1 MKKIISLVLSLVMA
15 ISVGAMATIPA
26 MAKDVV
32 SPHSTTKAVDISTK
46 VNGSTS
52 KDITFNRDKDDENVI
67 TFTYNGNGNLTG
79 WEFPGMKEGK
89 DYVVTSE
96 EGNSIT
102 IELINGYDG
111 KVVANALV
119 DNGSD
124 ETTTKTSE
132 STTKKTDKKSTSP
145 KTGAVSAAGIAV
157 AGAGVAM
164 LAALKKKSS
173 DEE

>member
-52 KDITFNRDKDDENVI
+52 KDITFNRDKNDENVI

-119 DNGSD
+119 DNGS
-124 ETTTKTSE
+124 ETTKGNKE
-132 STTKKTDKKSTSP
+132 TTKKTDKKSTSP

>member
-52 KDITFNRDKDDENVI
+52 KDITFNRDKNDENVI
-67 TFTYNGNGNLTG
+67 TFTYNGSGNLTG

-119 DNGSD
+119 DNGS
-124 ETTTKTSE
+124 ETTKGNE
-132 STTKKTDKKSTSP
+132 GTTKKTDKKSTSP

>member
-1 MKKIISLVLSLVMA
+1 
-15 ISVGAMATIPA
+15 
-26 MAKDVV
+26 
-32 SPHSTTKAVDISTK
+32 
-46 VNGSTS
+46 
-52 KDITFNRDKDDENVI
+52 
-67 TFTYNGNGNLTG
+67 
-79 WEFPGMKEGK
+79 MKEGK

-119 DNGSD
+119 DNGS
-124 ETTTKTSE
+124 ETTKGNKG
-132 STTKKTDKKSTSP
+132 TTKKTDKKSTSP

>member
-119 DNGSD
+119 DNGS
-124 ETTTKTSE
+124 ETTKGNKE
-132 STTKKTDKKSTSP
+132 TTKKTDKKSTSP

>member
-52 KDITFNRDKDDENVI
+52 KDITYNRDKNDENVI
-67 TFTYNGNGNLTG
+67 TFTYNGKGNLTG

-119 DNGSD
+119 DNGS
-124 ETTTKTSE
+124 ETTKGNKE
-132 STTKKTDKKSTSP
+132 TTKKTDKKSTSP

>member
-52 KDITFNRDKDDENVI
+52 KDITFNRDKNDENVI

-111 KVVANALV
+111 NVVANALV
-119 DNGSD
+119 DNGS
-124 ETTTKTSE
+124 ETTKSNKE
-132 STTKKTDKKSTSP
+132 TTKKTDKKSTSP

>member
-52 KDITFNRDKDDENVI
+52 KDITFNRDKNDENVI
-67 TFTYNGNGNLTG
+67 TFTYNGKGNLTG

-119 DNGSD
+119 DNGS
-124 ETTTKTSE
+124 ETTKGNKE
-132 STTKKTDKKSTSP
+132 TTKKTDKKSTSP

>member
-26 MAKDVV
+26 MAKEVV
-32 SPHSTTKAVDISTK
+32 SPHSTTKAIDISTK

-52 KDITFNRDKDDENVI
+52 KDITFNRDKNDENVI
-67 TFTYNGNGNLTG
+67 TFTYNGSGNLTG

-119 DNGSD
+119 DNGS
-124 ETTTKTSE
+124 ETTKGNKG
-132 STTKKTDKKSTSP
+132 TTKKTDKKPTSP

>member
-52 KDITFNRDKDDENVI
+52 KDITFNRDKNDENVI
-67 TFTYNGNGNLTG
+67 TFTYNGSGNLTG

-119 DNGSD
+119 DNGS
-124 ETTTKTSE
+124 ETTKGNE
-132 STTKKTDKKSTSP
+132 ETTKKTDKKPTSP
-145 KTGAVSAAGIAV
+145 KTGAVSVAGIAV

>member
-52 KDITFNRDKDDENVI
+52 KDLTFNKDKDDENVI
-67 TFTYNGNGNLTG
+67 TFTYNGKGNLTG

-119 DNGSD
+119 DNGS
-124 ETTTKTSE
+124 ETTKGNKE
-132 STTKKTDKKSTSP
+132 TTKKTDKKSTSP

>member
-52 KDITFNRDKDDENVI
+52 KDITYNRDKNDENVI

-119 DNGSD
+119 DNGS
-124 ETTTKTSE
+124 ETTKGNKE
-132 STTKKTDKKSTSP
+132 TTKKTDKKSTSP

>member
-52 KDITFNRDKDDENVI
+52 KDITYNRDKDDENVI
-67 TFTYNGNGNLTG
+67 TFTYNGKGNLTG

-102 IELINGYDG
+102 IELINGYGG

-119 DNGSD
+119 DNGS
-124 ETTTKTSE
+124 ETTKGNKG
-132 STTKKTDKKSTSP
+132 TTKKTDKKSTSP

-164 LAALKKKSS
+164 LAALKKKSI

>member
-52 KDITFNRDKDDENVI
+52 KDITYNRDKDDENVI

-119 DNGSD
+119 DNGS
-124 ETTTKTSE
+124 ETTKGNKE
-132 STTKKTDKKSTSP
+132 TTKKTDKKSTSP

>member
-67 TFTYNGNGNLTG
+67 TFTYNGKGNLTG

-119 DNGSD
+119 DNGS
-124 ETTTKTSE
+124 ETTKGNKE
-132 STTKKTDKKSTSP
+132 TTKKTDKKSTSP

>member
-52 KDITFNRDKDDENVI
+52 KDITFNRDKNDENVI
-67 TFTYNGNGNLTG
+67 TFTYNGSGNLTG

-119 DNGSD
+119 DNGS
-124 ETTTKTSE
+124 ETTKGNE
-132 STTKKTDKKSTSP
+132 GTTKKTDKKPTSP
-145 KTGAVSAAGIAV
+145 KTGAVSVAGIAV